1 MNITAFSGILISLSS
16 EINFSA
22 QTHIKLMKSLVLA
35 AILLLSPAVQ
45 ADQVCDDLYELIT
58 GLEPQLSD
66 LYTLMMLKERA
77 YISTTERVFPLRKEK
92 RRKDYE
98 RHVLMYN
105 RQYNSYEQLVAHYRD
120 NCE

>member
-1 MNITAFSGILISLSS
+1 
-16 EINFSA
+16 
-22 QTHIKLMKSLVLA
+22 MKSLLLA